1 MKDRPRSRLARLASS
16 IAVAMLVSVVPVA
29 ASAADPAQ
37 AQSAEQL
44 AAEAYDLHAA
54 GKYPEAIAAYFR
66 AYELSQAGAI
76 LFNIATIYDRKLHER
91 QLAAD
96 FYRRYLLAP
105 DTEQGLVKK
114 ATERLAALKRETE
127 EEANAKKNIPPP
139 PPPEAAPGPAAS
151 PSPAASPNAA
161 EQAPED
167 KGGGGAVR
175 GVGFTLGAV
184 GLVGLGTGIVLGLV
198 AKSKNDQA
206 NTFCHGAACTDQRGV
221 TDAQQAG
228 DFATASTATFI
239 PGLVLLVGGVTM
251 VLAAPS
257 HKGAPSSKGT
267 GITFGPM
274 LGTTGAGLS
283 AHGTF

>member
-1 MKDRPRSRLARLASS
+1 MNCSRPRFTRLASS
-16 IAVAMLVSVVPVA
+16 FALAMLVSVVPMTA
-29 ASAADPAQ
+29 KAADPAP
-37 AQSAEQL
+37 AQTAEQL

-114 ATERLAALKRETE
+114 ATERLAGMKKEAE
-127 EEANAKKNIPPP
+127 EEANAKKNTPPP
-139 PPPEAAPGPAAS
+139 AAPEPAPGAAAA
-151 PSPAASPNAA
+151 PSPAASAA
-161 EQAPED
+161 AVPDQGSEE
-167 KGGGGAVR
+167 KGGGALR
-175 GVGFTLGAV
+175 GVGFTFGAV
-184 GLVGLGTGIVLGLV
+184 GLVGVVTGSILGMV
-198 AKSKNDQA
+198 AKSKNDSA
-206 NTFCHGAACTDQRGV
+206 NTFCHGAACTDARGV

-228 DFATASTATFI
+228 DFATASTATFV

-257 HKGAPSSKGT
+257 HKGAPSPKGT

-274 LGTTGAGLS
+274 LGSGAAGMV